1 MHLLVIGAGRST
13 AYLTKYL
20 FEKSDVENFNITIC
34 DKDIAQAKALVKS
47 HPNGIAESLDIFND
61 EERSAIIKR
70 HDLVISMVPASMHVM
85 VAKDCIALGKHMVT
99 ASYVSDEMRSLDQEA
114 KEAGVIIM
122 NEIGVD
128 PGIDHMSAMKVLDDL
143 RAQGAKLLQFESFTG
158 GLLAPE
164 SELKNPWRY
173 KFTWNPRNVVVAGQG
188 GAVKF
193 IQEGTYKYI
202 PYHNLFRRTE
212 YMDIEGYGRFE
223 GYANRDSL
231 KYRTVYGLENIPTI
245 YRGTLRRPGFC
256 RAWDVFV
263 KLGAT
268 DDTYVV
274 ENSEE
279 MTHRQFINLFLA
291 YNPTDSVELKL
302 MHYLKI
308 DQDSEIMEKLHWL
321 GLFEDT
327 KVGISNATPAQIL
340 EHILKKKWA
349 LDYTDKDMI
358 VMYHKFGYSL
368 NGKNE
373 QIESSMVS
381 VGEDS
386 TYTAMAKTVGLPV
399 AIAAT
404 MIARGVIS
412 TPGVHLP
419 ITPEVYEPVLK
430 ELEKYGISF
439 SEKKSEY
446 LGY

>member
-20 FEKSDVENFNITIC
+20 FEKSNVKGFTLTVC
-34 DKDIAQAKALVKS
+34 DKDISQAEMLVKN
-47 HPNGIAESLDIFND
+47 HPRGKAEALDIFD
-61 EERSAIIKR
+61 SEARSSIIAR
-70 HDLVISMVPASMHVM
+70 HDIVISMVPASMHAM
-85 VAKDCIALGKHMVT
+85 VARDCIALRKHMVT
-99 ASYVSDEMRSLDQEA
+99 ASYVSDEMRSLDSEA
-114 KEAGVIIM
+114 KEAGVVIM

-143 RAQGAKLLQFESFTG
+143 RAKGAKLLQFESFTG

-231 KYRTVYGLENIPTI
+231 KYRSVYGLQDIPTI

-268 DDTYVV
+268 DDSYVV
-274 ENSEE
+274 ENSAE

-321 GLFEDT
+321 GLFDDT
-327 KVGISNATPAQIL
+327 KVGLSDATPAQML

-349 LDYTDKDMI
+349 LESTDKDMI

-373 QIESSMVS
+373 QIESSMVCL
-381 VGEDS
+381 GEDA

-404 MIARGVIS
+404 MIAKGVIS

-419 ITPEVYEPVLK
+419 ISREVYEPVLA
-430 ELEKYGISF
+430 ELNDYGISF
-439 SEKKSEY
+439 SEKKGEY